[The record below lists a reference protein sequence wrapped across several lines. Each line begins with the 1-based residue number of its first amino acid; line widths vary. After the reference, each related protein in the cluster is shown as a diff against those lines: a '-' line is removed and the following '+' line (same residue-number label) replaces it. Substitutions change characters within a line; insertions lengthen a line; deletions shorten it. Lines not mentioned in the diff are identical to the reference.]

1 MNKEQLQNL
10 LNQKYDAANWNK
22 IYGSIFPNVM
32 LFASPKEIAVTENWV
47 KSFKQRGLVRLQGNQ
62 DVAIFEVV
70 LQDGI
75 SVQSK
80 RVGLRNL
87 VAKLIDEYQNHG
99 VLAVFDNGSTEYRFT
114 FAAKETKVT
123 REGIEKTETD
133 SKRYTY
139 ILGETETCK
148 TAAEQFIKL
157 SEKGSTIS
165 LSDLQ
170 EAFSVEKLSKQFF
183 NEYKEQYTYF
193 ISYLES
199 QPKIL
204 KSVFADDEK
213 RMRDFVKLLLGRL
226 VFLQFVQKKRWL
238 GVPSKNTDWS
248 SGDVKFLVNTYKAFS
263 KKEKYYSEFLEELFF
278 ECLNSPN
285 RKNELFSITGT
296 KVPFLNGGLFENDNP
311 KTKSINFPTSYFDG
325 LFDFFGRYNFTID
338 ENDPTEKEVGIDPEM
353 LGSIFENL
361 LEDNKDKGAF
371 YTPKEIVH
379 YMCQESL
386 IEYLCT
392 KINTQNDEKVTTSIR
407 NLITK
412 RKIDGDGTELIK
424 PIATALREVKICD
437 PAIGSGAFPMGMLME
452 IFHCVF
458 ELYNADSKIVSKEW
472 NLNGWQANVVKSNI
486 IQNSIYGVDIEKG
499 AVDIARLRFWL
510 SLVVDEE
517 EPKAL
522 PNLDYKIVV
531 GNSLVSKLGDDIIDI
546 DWEVK
551 ANTEAA
557 KKLQQEI
564 QNNLNK
570 LLKTQKLF
578 FDFNGK
584 KENLKEEIRNLKI
597 DVLISQLQL
606 DKYKYGNNSAQIGS
620 LFEMTAKERA
630 TSEDRENK
638 LLGFEKTI
646 RELQKLKSKTDQ
658 PLNFFDWKLDFPEVL
673 NELINSN
680 AGFDIVIANPPYVG
694 VKGNQKIFDAIKQSN
709 LSKFLKGRSELF
721 YFFIHQAIILGKK
734 DCVNTFITTNYYIT
748 ASDANV
754 LRKSLKEETT
764 IVKLLNFN
772 EMKLF
777 PSAQGQHN
785 MITIF
790 KKGLSKDS
798 IVKSFITKY
807 KGFPKDN
814 VLPFIFDFSD
824 SNTNYFTTTHSEVFE
839 GANHYMRIE
848 GKSGSSESLK
858 GVYKAIN
865 CKQTLGD
872 ICFVRQGL
880 RTGID
885 KITDSH
891 IAKFNYT
898 GKKGEGVFILT
909 ETELKEKG
917 ISKKDKLIRPL
928 FKNSDVSKYV
938 TGEINNKYL
947 IYTDNS
953 ITLSKLKNNHKAIYD
968 HLKKYKDL
976 IIQIRNQN
984 NEDTSTWFLLDRPRE
999 EWIFEGDKIVAPQ
1012 RSKTNTFG
1020 FNSISWYS
1028 SADVYYIK
1036 TKMKEYDLKY
1046 ILSLLNSRLFLIW
1059 LLYKGKRKGEMLELY
1074 QQPLSEIPIKE
1085 VSKEIQSKLSS
1096 FAAKIIL
1103 LKSQDRDTT
1112 DLEKQIDNIVYKI
1125 YELTYDEV
1133 KEIDSEFKLSKK
1145 EYDKIELE

>member
-1 MNKEQLQNL
+1 MNKEQLQAL
-10 LNQKYDAANWNK
+10 LNQRYNVKNWEK
-22 IYGSIFPNVM
+22 IYGSIFPNVT
-32 LFASPKEIAVTENWV
+32 LFSSPKEIPVTENWV

-99 VLAVFDNGSTEYRFT
+99 VLAVFDNGSPEYRFT

-123 REGIEKTETD
+123 KEGIEKTETD

-165 LSDLQ
+165 LSDLR

-193 ISYLES
+193 VSFLES

-213 RMRDFVKLLLGRL
+213 KMRDFVKLLLGRL

-238 GVPSKNTDWS
+238 GVPSKKTDWS
-248 SGDVKFLVNTYKAFS
+248 SGDVKFLLNTYKAFP

-361 LEDNKDKGAF
+361 LEDNNDKGAF

-392 KINTQNDEKVTTSIR
+392 KVNSENDEKVATAIR

-412 RKIDGDGTELIK
+412 RKIDENITGLIK
-424 PIATALREVKICD
+424 PIAIALREVKICD

-458 ELYNADSKIVSKEW
+458 ELYNADPKAVSKEW
-472 NLNGWQANVVKSNI
+472 NMNGWQSNIVKSNI

-531 GNSLVSKLGDDIIDI
+531 GNSLVSKLGDEIIDI

-551 ANTEAA
+551 VTTEAT

-570 LLKTQKLF
+570 LFKTQKVF

-606 DKYKYGNNSAQIGS
+606 DKYKYDDSSAQIGS
-620 LFEMTAKERA
+620 LFELTAKERNI
-630 TSEDRENK
+630 EQERKQK

-646 RELQKLKSKTDQ
+646 RELQNLKLNGDKT
-658 PLNFFDWKLDFPEVL
+658 LNFFDWKLDFPEVL
-673 NELINSN
+673 NEQINSN
-680 AGFDIVIANPPYVG
+680 AGFDIVIGNPPYVNIANLKDDVYREYLKAEYKVSKNKTDLYAFFLEKG
-694 VKGNQKIFDAIKQSN
+694 RNLLKEKATLTFIIPNSWLGTESFSLLRKMFIEETKLNYVVKCPSDVFDAAVTTVIISFNNDLVIENEIRLYELRNKEFTSTGKTNYETIRKKVSYGFSFNEEVKIEKCDDKLGDIALFSLGIKTSNDKRFIFDAKKN
-709 LSKFLKGRSELF
+709 
-721 YFFIHQAIILGKK
+721 K
-734 DCVNTFITTNYYIT
+734 DCFELLRGKDFNRYSCTYNDKWIWYRPDLMMEKNGAGPRKKEIFTVPEKILIKDIAVDIQATIDREQYFTNDTINIIY
-748 ASDANV
+748 
-754 LRKSLKEETT
+754 SLKNYSIEYVTAILNSKLINKWFKNNFEAGLHIKINQLSHIPLVQINKATNKKIASLVNSILNQKVKDKVTT
-764 IVKLLNFN
+764 ALEQEI
-772 EMKLF
+772 
-777 PSAQGQHN
+777 
-785 MITIF
+785 
-790 KKGLSKDS
+790 
-798 IVKSFITKY
+798 
-807 KGFPKDN
+807 DN
-814 VLPFIFDFSD
+814 L
-824 SNTNYFTTTHSEVFE
+824 
-839 GANHYMRIE
+839 
-848 GKSGSSESLK
+848 
-858 GVYKAIN
+858 VYK
-865 CKQTLGD
+865 L
-872 ICFVRQGL
+872 
-880 RTGID
+880 
-885 KITDSH
+885 
-891 IAKFNYT
+891 
-898 GKKGEGVFILT
+898 
-909 ETELKEKG
+909 
-917 ISKKDKLIRPL
+917 
-928 FKNSDVSKYV
+928 
-938 TGEINNKYL
+938 
-947 IYTDNS
+947 
-953 ITLSKLKNNHKAIYD
+953 
-968 HLKKYKDL
+968 
-976 IIQIRNQN
+976 
-984 NEDTSTWFLLDRPRE
+984 
-999 EWIFEGDKIVAPQ
+999 
-1012 RSKTNTFG
+1012 
-1020 FNSISWYS
+1020 
-1028 SADVYYIK
+1028 
-1036 TKMKEYDLKY
+1036 
-1046 ILSLLNSRLFLIW
+1046 
-1059 LLYKGKRKGEMLELY
+1059 
-1074 QQPLSEIPIKE
+1074 
-1085 VSKEIQSKLSS
+1085 
-1096 FAAKIIL
+1096 
-1103 LKSQDRDTT
+1103 
-1112 DLEKQIDNIVYKI
+1112 
-1125 YELTYDEV
+1125 YELTYEEV
-1133 KEIDSEFKLSKK
+1133 KEIDPEFELSKE
-1145 EYDKIELE
+1145 EYEKIELE